1 MELFTIS
8 LQVLF
13 ARMTSA
19 VCLAFLVG
27 LFLNKKYYA
36 KDLDKILDNHIVA
49 LLGGV
54 VAICY
59 GITILSIEDGNAE
72 PMLILL
78 VKIAGWESLAKGI
91 MLLAMPSFAA
101 PIMHFFLRAD
111 NQRKFLAP
119 LLLIVGAVYAYFG
132 FYAV

>member
-19 VCLAFLVG
+19 VCFSLLVG

-36 KDLDKILDNHIVA
+36 KDLDKILDNHIA
-49 LLGGV
+49 SLLGGV
-54 VAICY
+54 SAICY
-59 GITILSIEDGNAE
+59 GIIILSMQDGTADA
-72 PMLILL
+72 MLVIL
-78 VKIAGWESLAKGI
+78 VKIAGWASLIKGI
-91 MLLAMPSFAA
+91 MLMAMPNFAA
-101 PIMHFFLRAD
+101 PILHFLLKAE
-111 NQRKFLAP
+111 NQQKFLAP

-132 FYAV
+132 FYA